1 MVKFYD
7 TNALLILGSQ
17 IFEDEKFYISSI
29 SLKELEHIKTLK
41 RKEVAQAI
49 QKARAYGD
57 LSENSEYDEA
67 KNEQA
72 EIEGKIA
79 NLEAT
84 LENAIVLDDSE
95 LGTDKVNVGN
105 KVTVHNIDAD
115 EESEYKI
122 VSTAEADPIMGLISD
137 DSPLGKALIGQRK
150 GDSIN
155 VETPMGIVKY
165 TITDIS
171 K

>member
-1 MVKFYD
+1 MAK
-7 TNALLILGSQ
+7 Q
-17 IFEDEKFYISSI
+17 IIVSHEG
-29 SLKELEHIKTLK
+29 LKKLQQELEHLKTVK

-79 NLEAT
+79 HLEAM
-84 LENAIVLDDSE
+84 LENAIVLDDTD

-105 KVTVHNIDAD
+105 KVTVHNIDDD
-115 EESEYKI
+115 EEREYKI
-122 VSTAEADPIMGLISD
+122 VSTTEADPIEFKISD
-137 DSPLGKALIGQRK
+137 DSPLGKALLGQRK

-155 VETPMGIVKY
+155 VETPMGIVRY

>member
-1 MVKFYD
+1 MAK
-7 TNALLILGSQ
+7 Q
-17 IFEDEKFYISSI
+17 IIVSHEG
-29 SLKELEHIKTLK
+29 LKKLQQELEHLKTVK
-41 RKEVAQAI
+41 RKEVALAI

-79 NLEAT
+79 HLEET
-84 LENAIVLDDSE
+84 LENAIVLDDAE
-95 LGTDKVNVGN
+95 LGTDKVSVGN
-105 KVTVHNIDAD
+105 KVMVHNIDD
-115 EESEYKI
+115 GEETEYKI
-122 VSTAEADPIMGLISD
+122 VSTTEADPMQFLISD
-137 DSPLGKALIGQRK
+137 DSPLGKALIGQKK

-165 TITDIS
+165 TITNIS

>member
-1 MVKFYD
+1 MAK
-7 TNALLILGSQ
+7 Q
-17 IFEDEKFYISSI
+17 IIVSHEGLRKLEQ
-29 SLKELEHIKTLK
+29 ELEYLKTVK

-79 NLEAT
+79 HLEAT
-84 LENAIVLDDSE
+84 LENAIVLDDAE

-105 KVTVHNIDAD
+105 KVAVHNIDTG
-115 EESEYKI
+115 EETEYKI
-122 VSTAEADPIMGLISD
+122 VSTTEADPLMFLISD

-155 VETPMGIVKY
+155 VETPMGVVKY
-165 TITDIS
+165 TITNIS

>member
-1 MVKFYD
+1 MAK
-7 TNALLILGSQ
+7 Q
-17 IFEDEKFYISSI
+17 IIVSKEG
-29 SLKELEHIKTLK
+29 LKKLQQELEHLKTVK
-41 RKEVAQAI
+41 RKEVALAI

-79 NLEAT
+79 HLEET
-84 LENAIVLDDSE
+84 LENAIVLDDSD

-105 KVTVHNIDAD
+105 KVMVHNIDTD
-115 EESEYKI
+115 EDCEYKI
-122 VSTAEADPIMGLISD
+122 VSTTEADPIQFMISD
-137 DSPLGKALIGQRK
+137 DSPLGKALLGQRM

-165 TITDIS
+165 TITNIS

>member
-1 MVKFYD
+1 MAK
-7 TNALLILGSQ
+7 Q
-17 IFEDEKFYISSI
+17 IIVSHEG
-29 SLKELEHIKTLK
+29 LKKLQQELEHLKTVK

-79 NLEAT
+79 SLEAT

-115 EESEYKI
+115 EDAEYKI

>member
-1 MVKFYD
+1 MAK
-7 TNALLILGSQ
+7 Q
-17 IFEDEKFYISSI
+17 IIVSNEG
-29 SLKELEHIKTLK
+29 LKKLQQELEHLKTVK

-79 NLEAT
+79 QLEAT
-84 LENAIVLDDSE
+84 LENAIVLDDAE

-105 KVTVHNIDAD
+105 KVAVHNIDDDSDA
-115 EESEYKI
+115 EYKI
-122 VSTAEADPIMGLISD
+122 VSTTEADPIMGLISD
-137 DSPLGKALIGQRK
+137 DSPLGKALLGQRK

-155 VETPMGIVKY
+155 VETPMGVVKY
-165 TITDIS
+165 TITEIS

>member
-1 MVKFYD
+1 MAK
-7 TNALLILGSQ
+7 Q
-17 IFEDEKFYISSI
+17 IIVSHEG
-29 SLKELEHIKTLK
+29 LKKLQQELEHLKTVK

-105 KVTVHNIDAD
+105 KVKVINIDAD

-155 VETPMGIVKY
+155 VETPMGVMKY

>member
-1 MVKFYD
+1 MAK
-7 TNALLILGSQ
+7 Q
-17 IFEDEKFYISSI
+17 IIVSNEGLRK
-29 SLKELEHIKTLK
+29 LQQELEHLKTVK
-41 RKEVAQAI
+41 RREVAQAI

-79 NLEAT
+79 HLEET
-84 LENAIVLDDSE
+84 LENAIVLDDAE

-105 KVTVHNIDAD
+105 KVKVHNIDTD
-115 EESEYKI
+115 EDCEYKI
-122 VSTAEADPIMGLISD
+122 VSTTEADPIMGLISD
-137 DSPLGKALIGQRK
+137 DSPLGKTLLGQRK

>member
-1 MVKFYD
+1 MAK
-7 TNALLILGSQ
+7 Q
-17 IFEDEKFYISSI
+17 IIVSNEGLRK
-29 SLKELEHIKTLK
+29 LQQELEHLKTVK
-41 RKEVAQAI
+41 RKEVALAI

-79 NLEAT
+79 KLEAT
-84 LENAIVLDDSE
+84 LENAIVLDDAE

-105 KVTVHNIDAD
+105 KVVVHNIDSG

-122 VSTAEADPIMGLISD
+122 VSTTEADPLMFLISD
-137 DSPLGKALIGQRK
+137 DCPLGKALIGQKK
-150 GDSIN
+150 GDTIN
-155 VETPMGIVKY
+155 VETPAGVVKY
-165 TITDIS
+165 TITNIS

>member
-1 MVKFYD
+1 MAK
-7 TNALLILGSQ
+7 Q
-17 IFEDEKFYISSI
+17 IIVSKEG
-29 SLKELEHIKTLK
+29 LKKLQQELEHLKTVK

-79 NLEAT
+79 QLEAT
-84 LENAIVLDDSE
+84 LENAIVLDDAD

-105 KVTVHNIDAD
+105 KVMVHNIDSD
-115 EESEYKI
+115 EDCEYKI
-122 VSTAEADPIMGLISD
+122 VSTTEADPMQFKISD
-137 DSPLGKALIGQRK
+137 DSPLGKALLGQRK

-165 TITDIS
+165 TITNIS

>member
-1 MVKFYD
+1 MAK
-7 TNALLILGSQ
+7 Q
-17 IFEDEKFYISSI
+17 IIVSHEG
-29 SLKELEHIKTLK
+29 LKNLQHELEHLKPVK

-49 QKARAYGD
+49 QKARA
-57 LSENSEYDEA
+57 YDEA

-79 NLEAT
+79 QLEAT

-95 LGTDKVNVGN
+95 LSTDKIGVGN
-105 KVTVHNIDAD
+105 VVVVHNIEDG
-115 EESEYKI
+115 EETEYKI
-122 VSTAEADPIMGLISD
+122 VSTAESDPIEGRISD
-137 DSPLGKALIGQRK
+137 DSPLGKALLGHRK

-155 VETPMGIVKY
+155 VETPVGIVRY
-165 TITDIS
+165 TVTGIS

>member
-1 MVKFYD
+1 MAK
-7 TNALLILGSQ
+7 Q
-17 IFEDEKFYISSI
+17 IIVSHEG
-29 SLKELEHIKTLK
+29 LKKLQQELEYLKTVK

>member
-1 MVKFYD
+1 MAK
-7 TNALLILGSQ
+7 Q
-17 IFEDEKFYISSI
+17 IIVSHEG
-29 SLKELEHIKTLK
+29 LKKLHQELEHLKTVK

-155 VETPMGIVKY
+155 VETPMGVVKY

>member
-1 MVKFYD
+1 MAK
-7 TNALLILGSQ
+7 Q
-17 IFEDEKFYISSI
+17 IIVSHEG
-29 SLKELEHIKTLK
+29 LKKLQQELEHLKTVK

-115 EESEYKI
+115 EESVYKL

>member
-1 MVKFYD
+1 MAK
-7 TNALLILGSQ
+7 Q
-17 IFEDEKFYISSI
+17 IIVSHEG
-29 SLKELEHIKTLK
+29 LKNLQHELEHLKTVK

-49 QKARAYGD
+49 QQARAYGD

-79 NLEAT
+79 QLEAT

-95 LGTDKVNVGN
+95 LSTDKIGVGN
-105 KVTVHNIDAD
+105 VVVVHNIEDG
-115 EESEYKI
+115 EETEYKI
-122 VSTAEADPIMGLISD
+122 VSTAESDPIEGRISD
-137 DSPLGKALIGQRK
+137 DSPLGKALLGHRK

-155 VETPMGIVKY
+155 VETPVGIVRY
-165 TITDIS
+165 TVTGIS

>member
-1 MVKFYD
+1 MAK
-7 TNALLILGSQ
+7 Q
-17 IFEDEKFYISSI
+17 IIVSNEG
-29 SLKELEHIKTLK
+29 LKKLQQELEHLKTVK
-41 RKEVAQAI
+41 RKEVALAI

-79 NLEAT
+79 KLEAT
-84 LENAIVLDDSE
+84 LENAIVLDDAD
-95 LGTDKVNVGN
+95 LGTDKVSVGN
-105 KVTVHNIDAD
+105 KVSVHNIDDDSDA
-115 EESEYKI
+115 EYKI
-122 VSTAEADPIMGLISD
+122 VSTTEADPIMGLISD
-137 DSPLGKALIGQRK
+137 DSPLGKALLGQRK